1 MTIKDLVYK
10 ILLENPETRDSRKL
24 LYWEVLKNKGYV
36 HRHES
41 GNEYI
46 FMPKELFM
54 SLNPESVR
62 RCSQD
67 LQNLDSKDKYYSCED
82 KLLIQPSKKIKQMR
96 DELAKQKGKSYI
108 QGKQPVYNPEKGV
121 YEI

>member
-1 MTIKDLVYK
+1 MK
-10 ILLENPETRDSRKL
+10 SFSSF
-24 LYWEVLKNKGYV
+24 G
-36 HRHES
+36 
-41 GNEYI
+41 
-46 FMPKELFM
+46 F
-54 SLNPESVR
+54 SLTFSNAFC

-108 QGKQPVYNPEKGV
+108 QGKQPVYNPDTQT
-121 YEI
+121 YEYR